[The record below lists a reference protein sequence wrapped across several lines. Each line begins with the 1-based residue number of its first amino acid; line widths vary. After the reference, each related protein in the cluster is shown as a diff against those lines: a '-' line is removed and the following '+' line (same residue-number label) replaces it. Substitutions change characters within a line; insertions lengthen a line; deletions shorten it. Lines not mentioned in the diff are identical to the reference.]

1 MTRLCVNFIFVGRWL
16 IFWSG
21 WTQSIDTRDYNRE
34 LNDCLFQLW
43 KIEYQQP
50 TSSLGLFNLLIST
63 INTSTN
69 AGKKIDNTKRN
80 QIYLLAILTLKYL
93 SGPFPFFIR
102 TVLKCL
108 TISDLNDYW
117 LDDIDRLHEFFSETN
132 HFNIDH
138 NDILSSIHRQY
149 FQSILNENIQNYLR
163 YQDPIQTNISIKSSS
178 DLDLFSWWQHSLQV
192 IRSISND
199 QELIDH
205 ITSSDLLR
213 SNEQSNQTIY
223 HFARTMNITE

>member
-1 MTRLCVNFIFVGRWL
+1 MTRLCVNLIFVGRWL

-50 TSSLGLFNLLIST
+50 TSSLGLFNLFIST
-63 INTSTN
+63 INTSMN
-69 AGKKIDNTKRN
+69 AGKKIDNSKRN
-80 QIYLLAILTLKYL
+80 QIYLLSILTLKYL
-93 SGPFPFFIR
+93 RGPFSFFIR
-102 TVLKCL
+102 TILKCL

-117 LDDIDRLHEFFSETN
+117 FDDTDRLHEFFMETTDFKIN
-132 HFNIDH
+132 YN
-138 NDILSSIHRQY
+138 NLLSSIRRQY
-149 FQSILNENIQNYLR
+149 FQSILNENIQNYLL
-163 YQDPIQTNISIKSSS
+163 YQDPIPSNISIKTSS

-199 QELIDH
+199 QQLIDH

-223 HFARTMNITE
+223 DFARMMNITE